1 LGELFALLAPVS
13 WSIAVI
19 LFRRTGEVVPALALN
34 LFKNALAIP
43 LFLVTMLVL
52 GIPVFWADATRADV
66 WLLLASGVLGIGLA
80 DTFFFMTINRVG
92 AGLQAIINTSYSPS
106 IILLSVLFLGERLGP
121 WQLAGV
127 LLILVAVVSVSWF
140 RAAAA
145 PDLPKRTLLAG
156 VACGV
161 AASLTQGISVVMIK
175 PLLEE
180 SPLLWANLWRLLG
193 GFLFSLLLPFVWPGA
208 RAGLPTLRHPRIWRV
223 MIPGSV
229 MGTYVALMF
238 WLAGMKF
245 TQASTAS
252 ALNQTASLWTFLL
265 AVLILKEPAT
275 PMRWLGLAGG
285 LVGVMMVTFG

>member
-1 LGELFALLAPVS
+1 M
-13 WSIAVI
+13 
-19 LFRRTGEVVPALALN
+19 PALALN
-34 LFKNALAIP
+34 LFKNALAVP

-52 GIPVFWADATRADV
+52 GIPVFWEHGTSADLG
-66 WLLLASGVLGIGLA
+66 LLLLSGVVGIGLA

-106 IILLSVLFLGERLGP
+106 VILLSVLFLDERLAP
-121 WQLAGV
+121 LQIAGV
-127 LLILVAVVSVSWF
+127 ALILVAVVSVSWF
-140 RAAAA
+140 RTASA
-145 PDLPKRTLLAG
+145 PDLPRRTLWAG

-161 AASLTQGISVVMIK
+161 AASMTQGVSIVMIK

-193 GFLFSLLLPFVWPGA
+193 GLLFSMILPFVWPGA

-275 PMRWLGLAGG
+275 LLRWLGLAGG
-285 LVGVMMVTFG
+285 LVGVMMVTLG